1 MFQTIS
7 SCPTETSSAEGS
19 SSKNTLG
26 PSLYGLYGRTAGAQ
40 PRNSLLPSSPTMK
53 ESGVVWT
60 DITLMRYLKN
70 PRAFAEHAIS
80 MNFRGLSEWQ
90 GGSDMVHQS
99 CLSPGLAASAHA
111 PSGRSFQAVSR
122 SGEDKRASSPCQDL
136 SLTQPRAEA
145 RIFSVSA
152 SLDSGLL
159 STRIARA
166 LCSWGLPSSKRFA
179 EGLHG

>member
-1 MFQTIS
+1 
-7 SCPTETSSAEGS
+7 
-19 SSKNTLG
+19 
-26 PSLYGLYGRTAGAQ
+26 
-40 PRNSLLPSSPTMK
+40 
-53 ESGVVWT
+53 
-60 DITLMRYLKN
+60 
-70 PRAFAEHAIS
+70 
-80 MNFRGLSEWQ
+80 
-90 GGSDMVHQS
+90 
-99 CLSPGLAASAHA
+99 
-111 PSGRSFQAVSR
+111 VSR
-122 SGEDKRASSPCQDL
+122 SGEDERASSPCQDL